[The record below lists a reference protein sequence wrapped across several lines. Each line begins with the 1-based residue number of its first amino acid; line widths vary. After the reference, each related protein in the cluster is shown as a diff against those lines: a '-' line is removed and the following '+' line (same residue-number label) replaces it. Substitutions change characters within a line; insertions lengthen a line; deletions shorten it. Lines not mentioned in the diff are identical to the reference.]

1 MKLSI
6 KTYLK
11 GYIVLSS
18 FFFFLIELGL
28 SKESFGL
35 HVHILQKLIE
45 KRVSKYV
52 EIYMNRETSI
62 I

>member
-1 MKLSI
+1 MRLSI

-11 GYIVLSS
+11 RYTVLSS
-18 FFFFLIELGL
+18 FFFLIEFGL

-35 HVHILQKLIE
+35 NVQILQKLME